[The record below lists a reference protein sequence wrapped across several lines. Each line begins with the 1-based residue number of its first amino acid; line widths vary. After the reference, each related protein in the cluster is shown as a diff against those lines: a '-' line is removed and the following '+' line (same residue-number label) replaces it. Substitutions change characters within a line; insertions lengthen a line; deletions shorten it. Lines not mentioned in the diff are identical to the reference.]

1 MRSNEADAY
10 ICSAA
15 KGIYFG
21 VHRCSCDA
29 ARVWPNAPDQK
40 RAGTAAQKVATAP
53 VFCIWMLGNA
63 TFQNGVIPSIAS
75 SSFVIVDFASA
86 VKCFN
91 LDDLTIIGPAK
102 FSADLR

>member
-1 MRSNEADAY
+1 MDLVGTMRGK
-10 ICSAA
+10 SAS
-15 KGIYFG
+15 
-21 VHRCSCDA
+21 VSCALDHS
-29 ARVWPNAPDQK
+29 NAPDQK